1 MWPPR
6 VLEGHQITC
15 LDPFIRLGSLNKN
28 VAQADPSAVEASLT
42 HPGDPMTGLAQSG
55 SLDVHGVTDIPID
68 TPKVK
73 VEKKSWKLNQRLQH
87 MFMDSLTGCFK
98 DGMLRCPVYM
108 AGCYVDRPAG
118 IYDIFK
124 NRCRSLS
131 EGPKRK
137 HKYDWLRQLGTSL
150 RSIGSSQRRL
160 ILLQRRT
167 QRIIL
172 TLTRYFVRTMR
183 KWVQFRFR
191 LRLRYPTTPS
201 DCWRQY
207 KCKSRARL
215 VAAPKMRSSLLRN
228 KFRLGTTFCAVRFRR
243 GRRTFDVKLK
253 SLANTRGVACKRE
266 CCGEDDRSHG

>member
-1 MWPPR
+1 
-6 VLEGHQITC
+6 
-15 LDPFIRLGSLNKN
+15 
-28 VAQADPSAVEASLT
+28 
-42 HPGDPMTGLAQSG
+42 
-55 SLDVHGVTDIPID
+55 
-68 TPKVK
+68 
-73 VEKKSWKLNQRLQH
+73 
-87 MFMDSLTGCFK
+87 
-98 DGMLRCPVYM
+98 M